1 MYQKMGEVEKEKA
14 DKSTM
19 QNKDNRKATSENS
32 KKAEDSKPTEVLDIT
47 TMQEYIQLQDELKL
61 AKEAVK
67 ESMEMV
73 KSFKQDVD
81 RIKERSERMT
91 EELTEKITISL
102 AGKIIPILDNF
113 EKSLEHISNEDDKKG
128 VEMIFNGL
136 KNSLKD
142 MNVYSLELNSGVF
155 DPEKMEA
162 ISAVKADNDDIV
174 GTIHSV
180 VRTGYYYEPTDKVI
194 RFTQVVVY
202 NK

>member
-1 MYQKMGEVEKEKA
+1 MAEAEKKNTEDKVAGKSKDEK
-14 DKSTM
+14 
-19 QNKDNRKATSENS
+19 S
-32 KKAEDSKPTEVLDIT
+32 KIKGNETESGPTEVLDIT
-47 TMQEYIQLQDELKL
+47 TMAEYVKLQEELKL
-61 AKEAVK
+61 AKDAVK

-102 AGKIIPILDNF
+102 ASKIIPVLDNF
-113 EKSLEHISNEDDKKG
+113 EKSLEHISNEGDKKG
-128 VEMIFNGL
+128 VEMIFKGL
-136 KNSLKD
+136 KNVLQE
-142 MNVYSLELNSGVF
+142 MNVYALELNSGVF

-162 ISAVKADNDDIV
+162 VTVVPTEDEEKV
-174 GTIHSV
+174 GMVHSV
-180 VRTGYYYEPTDKVI
+180 IRTGYYYEPTDKVI

>member
-32 KKAEDSKPTEVLDIT
+32 KKAEEGKPTEVLDIT
-47 TMQEYIQLQDELKL
+47 TMKEYIQLQDELKL

-113 EKSLEHISNEDDKKG
+113 EKSLEHISNENDKKG
-128 VEMIFNGL
+128 VGMIFNGL

-162 ISAVKADNDDIV
+162 ISAVKADNDDLV

-194 RFTQVVVY
+194 RYTQVVVY

>member
-1 MYQKMGEVEKEKA
+1 MAEAEKKNTE
-14 DKSTM
+14 DKFAGKS
-19 QNKDNRKATSENS
+19 KDNKQKVKDSETES
-32 KKAEDSKPTEVLDIT
+32 VPTEVLDIT
-47 TMQEYIQLQDELKL
+47 TMAEYIQLQEELKL
-61 AKEAVK
+61 AKDAVK

-102 AGKIIPILDNF
+102 ASKIIPVLDNF
-113 EKSLEHISNEDDKKG
+113 EKSLEHISNENDKKG
-128 VEMIFNGL
+128 VEMIFKGL
-136 KNSLKD
+136 KNVLQE
-142 MNVYSLELNSGVF
+142 MNVYAQELNSGVF

-162 ISAVKADNDDIV
+162 VTVVPTEDEEKV
-174 GTIHSV
+174 GMVHSV
-180 VRTGYYYEPTDKVI
+180 IRTGYYYEPTDKVI

>member
-1 MYQKMGEVEKEKA
+1 MGEVEKEKA

>member
-1 MYQKMGEVEKEKA
+1 MYRKMGEVEKETA
-14 DKSTM
+14 DKNLK
-19 QNKDNRKATSENS
+19 QNKENQKATSENA
-32 KKAEDSKPTEVLDIT
+32 KKADESKPTEVLDIT
-47 TMQEYIQLQDELKL
+47 TMAEYIKLQDELKL

-91 EELTEKITISL
+91 EELTEKITIGL
-102 AGKIIPILDNF
+102 AGKVIPILDNF
-113 EKSLEHISNEDDKKG
+113 EKSLEHISNDNDKKG

-136 KNSLKD
+136 KNALKD
-142 MNVYSLELNSGVF
+142 MKVYSLELNSGVF

-162 ISAVKADNDDIV
+162 ISAVKAENDDQV

-194 RFTQVVVY
+194 RYTQVVVY